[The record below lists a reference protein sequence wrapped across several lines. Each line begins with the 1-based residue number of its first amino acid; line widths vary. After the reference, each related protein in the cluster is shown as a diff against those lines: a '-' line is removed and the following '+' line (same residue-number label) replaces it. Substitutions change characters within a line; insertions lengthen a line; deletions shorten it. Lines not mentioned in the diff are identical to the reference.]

1 MRSPFRCQGEVA
13 AVPYFFASMG
23 LLLGKYLLL
32 ALKVRVLAHFAR
44 QAEMAATT
52 EAMWKAY

>member
-1 MRSPFRCQGEVA
+1 
-13 AVPYFFASMG
+13 MG